1 MRVYHPK
8 KRERERIRTERTY
21 RIRLIIDRLR
31 QRLPVP
37 ALLLRLDDFHIV
49 RNLPD
54 VLDVHLFLQDFLGVV
69 VVVVRVVVK
78 LVKIEKVLRLFLLD
92 VVLLFPVRLF
102 RLRRRRFGELLAFS
116 FVAAHDALDVGCG
129 ERKSFATTG
138 RESGVF

>member
-1 MRVYHPK
+1 M
-8 KRERERIRTERTY
+8 
-21 RIRLIIDRLR
+21 IIDRLR

-69 VVVVRVVVK
+69 VVVVRVVK
-78 LVKIEKVLRLFLLD
+78 LVKIEKVLRLFLVD
-92 VVLLFPVRLF
+92 VLLFPVRLF

-116 FVAAHDALDVGCG
+116 FVAAHVDALMW
-129 ERKSFATTG
+129 E
-138 RESGVF
+138 RESFPTRAGEWRVF